1 MCGWFEPAMWELAP
15 PPECDSIFTTH
26 SHPQDGGFSR
36 INDCKLV
43 YGPLN
48 CNFLPRSASDSQQQ
62 FSDASIQGTSMCAA
76 PPLLCPNPTAAV
88 PLSLYCCTPPSAI
101 APSPLP
107 V

>member
-15 PPECDSIFTTH
+15 PPECDSIFMNH

-62 FSDASIQGTSMCAA
+62 FSDASVQGTSMCAPC
-76 PPLLCPNPTAAV
+76 PPAAV
-88 PLSLYCCTPPSAI
+88 PALCCWVPQRPLLQTPVSH
-101 APSPLP
+101 
-107 V
+107 